1 MKKTRLKARKTIKAY
16 LWLLPTLLLTV
27 VFKYY
32 SFLKSVIQSFFLVN
46 NKGASVKFVGLR
58 NYIQVLQQADFQSA
72 VWTTIKLTAI
82 SVPVSMMIALAL
94 ALLAQKR
101 RRLSPVYESMF
112 TLPMAMSVSVVVMIF
127 QFMLNPTQW
136 MGTQIS
142 WFYDTKYL
150 LTALIILQVWLNIG
164 FQFIYYL
171 AALRSI
177 PSELLECASLDGAQ
191 GFRYLRKI
199 ILPLISP
206 TTFFLLCTEF
216 AKSMMIASPLIILQ
230 STTQNNTVTTGVKT
244 IIYYMY
250 NYAFQRS
257 NYSYA
262 YVASTIG
269 FFLTLVVMIISFRFE
284 KKGVHYA

>member
-1 MKKTRLKARKTIKAY
+1 
-16 LWLLPTLLLTV
+16 
-27 VFKYY
+27 
-32 SFLKSVIQSFFLVN
+32 
-46 NKGASVKFVGLR
+46 
-58 NYIQVLQQADFQSA
+58 
-72 VWTTIKLTAI
+72 
-82 SVPVSMMIALAL
+82 
-94 ALLAQKR
+94 
-101 RRLSPVYESMF
+101 
-112 TLPMAMSVSVVVMIF
+112 MAMSVSVVVMIF
-127 QFMLNPTQW
+127 QFMLNPTLGIINQW